1 MFKLISIL
9 YFIFLSCSAN
19 KHIQTYTQPP
29 LDSVFISWN
38 RATLKSLNRQAKLAT
53 DSLQRT
59 IYENR
64 LLSVKEY
71 WGVKN
76 IDDINNGSIRY
87 KFLKTVFAK
96 LEDKKNDFYIIE
108 ANESGSKVL
117 LRTFVL
123 YKDSTN
129 MIDVEFYDF
138 FNEKWQKKGG
148 FKKDNFYLQPDLT
161 NYISQFSKG
170 FNYDDI
176 ILTEFKNGYVR
187 ESEYYLYS
195 TLSAESKIKNVLDG
209 YRKENFIK

>member
-9 YFIFLSCSAN
+9 YCVFLSCSVN
-19 KHIQTYTQPP
+19 RQIQTYTQPP

-38 RATLKSLNRQAKLAT
+38 KSTLKSLNRQAKLAT

-96 LEDKKNDFYIIE
+96 LDDKKKDFYIIE

-138 FNEKWQKKGG
+138 FNEEWQKKGE
-148 FKKDNFYLQPDLT
+148 FKKDNFYLQPDLK

-176 ILTEFKNGYVR
+176 ILTEFKNGYVK

-195 TLSAESKIKNVLDG
+195 TLSAESKIKNILDG

>member
-1 MFKLISIL
+1 MVKLISIL
-9 YFIFLSCSAN
+9 YFVFMSCSAN
-19 KHIQTYTQPP
+19 KQIQTYTQPP

-38 RATLKSLNRQAKLAT
+38 KSTLKSLNRQAKLAT

-71 WGVKN
+71 WSIKN

-96 LEDKKNDFYIIE
+96 LDDKKTDFFIIE

-129 MIDVEFYDF
+129 TIDVEFYDF
-138 FNEKWQKKGG
+138 FNEEWQKTGK
-148 FKKDNFYLQPDLT
+148 FKKDSFHLQADLK
-161 NYISQFSKG
+161 NYISQFGKG

-176 ILTEFKNGYVR
+176 ILTEFKNGHVK